1 MEFLS
6 LIRRRSF
13 ARNVPSGK
21 ERGET
26 RKERNETCN
35 LQKVCKSSDSLYGN
49 RYIFLDGLVCSIVG
63 YCYESRR
70 ISAISLGESKYK
82 TFHRN

>member
-26 RKERNETCN
+26 DLKKKEETDVKYVETCF
-35 LQKVCKSSDSLYGN
+35 LQKVCESSDSLNGN
-49 RYIFLDGLVCSIVG
+49 R
-63 YCYESRR
+63 
-70 ISAISLGESKYK
+70 
-82 TFHRN
+82 

>member
-26 RKERNETCN
+26 DVKKKEETDVKYVEKCN
-35 LQKVCKSSDSLYGN
+35 LQKVCESSDSLYGN
-49 RYIFLDGLVCSIVG
+49 RYIFLNSLVGSIVG

-70 ISAISLGESKYK
+70 ISAIS
-82 TFHRN
+82 